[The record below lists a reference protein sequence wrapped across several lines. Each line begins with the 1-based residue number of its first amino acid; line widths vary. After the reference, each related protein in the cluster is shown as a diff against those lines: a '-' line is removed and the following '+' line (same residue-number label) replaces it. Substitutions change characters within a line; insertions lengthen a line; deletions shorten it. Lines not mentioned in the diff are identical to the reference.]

1 MGIFEAIVE
10 SNTRIA
16 LATFHVTKG
25 HTNTEPLI
33 GFQTAGDLGVVKMAN
48 TVQSKET
55 ITSNL

>member
-33 GFQTAGDLGVVKMAN
+33 GFQTAGDLGVVEMAN
-48 TVQSKET
+48 KGPK
-55 ITSNL
+55 

>member
-33 GFQTAGDLGVVKMAN
+33 AFQTAGDLGVVKMAN